1 MTSSERLRQRIVAV
15 GIVLIAAF
23 AGSAIYDGWRLHQ
36 QIMFATERE
45 LGNLAKALAE
55 QGARNLQAV
64 DLLLRDTG
72 EWWERAGQDLS
83 PEALSAALAA
93 RVVGVSQVSVLT
105 LVDREGMQRHRSR
118 VTGEPLADV
127 SDRPYFQSQRTGF
140 SGGLFI
146 NEPVVTR
153 TDRRP
158 ALVVSRRLAKRDGS
172 FDGVVTA
179 IVTLQELQASYSAIE
194 LGEGSALLLT
204 LDDGTLVVRQPDDP
218 AIPSGQ
224 RFQELTG
231 FKGAPLIDRSVSPV
245 DGRAKLVAAVGVGKR
260 PLTLTIT
267 RDEDHALRPWYDE
280 MRSAIIRTLL
290 LATLVIVTITGL
302 LRQLQR
308 LEAGEAEKAA
318 LQARLQKAQR
328 LESLG
333 TLAGGIA
340 HDFNN
345 ILGAILGFGEMA
357 QQHAAP
363 GTDMRR
369 YIDRVMQAG
378 ARARVLVRRI
388 LEFSRSGLAERV
400 PVNIQSVVEEALTML
415 RPTLPDAIR
424 IDARLDAQLAAV
436 LGDGTQLHQVVINLC
451 TNAAQALGEVGTVQV
466 ELDRVDSSRLKLLL
480 LHGELAPGEYVRLV
494 VADDGAGMAPEV
506 LQRAFDPF
514 FTTKRVGEGTGLGLS
529 MVHGIVNDLGGAID
543 IETEVEPRPGHG
555 TRVAVW
561 LPVCG
566 DCEAPPARLDP
577 TWPRG
582 NGQVVMVVD
591 DERPLVELAEELLA
605 ELGYE
610 PVGFES
616 SERALEAFTAD
627 PRRFDAVLTDEM
639 LPGMAGSDLA
649 RKLLALRPGLPVILV
664 SGNVGAA
671 LEQRAR
677 EAGVVALLRKP
688 LGLQEMAEVLA
699 NTFARV

>member
-1 MTSSERLRQRIVAV
+1 MTSSERLRHRIIAA
-15 GIVLIAAF
+15 GIVLVAAF

-55 QGARNLQAV
+55 QGTRNLQAV

-72 EWWERAGQDLS
+72 EWWETAGKALPPD
-83 PEALSAALAA
+83 ALSAALAA
-93 RVVGVSQVSVLT
+93 RVAGVSQVSVLT
-105 LVDREGMQRHRSR
+105 LVDREGMQRNRSR

-127 SDRPYFQSQRTGF
+127 SDRPYFLSQREG
-140 SGGLFI
+140 SAGGLYI

-158 ALVVSRRLAKRDGS
+158 ALVVSRRLAKPDGS

-179 IVTLQELQASYSAIE
+179 SVTLQELQAAYSAIE

-204 LDDGTLVVRQPDDP
+204 LDDGTLVVRQPEDP
-218 AIPSGQ
+218 GIPSGQ
-224 RFQELTG
+224 RFPELTS

-267 RDEDHALRPWYDE
+267 RDEDNALRPWYDE
-280 MRSAIIRTLL
+280 MQSAIIRTLL
-290 LATLVIVTITGL
+290 LATLVVVTITGL
-302 LRQLQR
+302 LRQLRR

-363 GTDMRR
+363 GSDMRR

-388 LEFSRSGLAERV
+388 LEFSRSGVAERV
-400 PVNIQSVVEEALTML
+400 PVNIQAVVDEALAML

-424 IDARLDAQLAAV
+424 IDTRLVAGSAAV

-451 TNAAQALGEVGTVQV
+451 TNAAQALGDAGTVEV
-466 ELDRVDSSRLKLLL
+466 ELDRVTSTTPKPT
-480 LHGELAPGEYVRLV
+480 LHGELPPGDYVRLV
-494 VADDGAGMAPEV
+494 VSDTGAGMSAEV

-514 FTTKRVGEGTGLGLS
+514 FTTKRLGEGTGLGLS

-543 IETEVEPRPGHG
+543 IATEPAPRPAHG
-555 TRVAVW
+555 TRVTVW
-561 LPVCG
+561 LPVC
-566 DCEAPPARLDP
+566 CESEAAPARPDP
-577 TWPRG
+577 AWPRG

-610 PVGFES
+610 PVGFDS
-616 SERALEAFTAD
+616 SERALEAFLAD
-627 PRRFDAVLTDEM
+627 PQRFDAIITDEM
-639 LPGMAGSDLA
+639 LPGLAGSELTLE
-649 RKLLALRPGLPVILV
+649 LLTVRPDLPVILV

-677 EAGVVALLRKP
+677 DAGVVALLRKP
-688 LGLQEMAEVLA
+688 LGLQELAESLA
-699 NTFARV
+699 RTLGRS

>member
-1 MTSSERLRQRIVAV
+1 MTSSERLRQRIVAA
-15 GIVLIAAF
+15 GIVLVAAF
-23 AGSAIYDGWRLHQ
+23 AGSAVYDGWRLHQ
-36 QIMFATERE
+36 QITFATERE

-64 DLLLRDTG
+64 DLLLRDTA
-72 EWWERAGQDLS
+72 EWWETTGNGLPPDDVA
-83 PEALSAALAA
+83 AALAA
-93 RVVGVSQVSVLT
+93 RVVGISQVSVLT
-105 LVDREGMQRHRSR
+105 LVDSQGRQRHRSSI
-118 VTGEPLADV
+118 TGAPLADV
-127 SDRPYFQSQRTGF
+127 SDRPYFQSQREG
-140 SGGLFI
+140 SAGGLYI

-153 TDRRP
+153 TNRQP
-158 ALVVSRRLAKRDGS
+158 ALVVSRRLARRDGT

-179 IVTLQELQASYSAIE
+179 IVTLQELQAAYSAIE

-204 LDDGTLVVRQPDDP
+204 LDDGTLVVRQPEEP
-218 AIPSGQ
+218 GMATGE
-224 RFQELTG
+224 RFPELTA

-280 MRSAIIRTLL
+280 MRSAVVRTLL
-290 LATLVIVTITGL
+290 LAALVVLTIAGL
-302 LRQLQR
+302 LRQLRR

-318 LQARLQKAQR
+318 LEARLQKAQR

-363 GTDMRR
+363 GSDMRR

-388 LEFSRSGLAERV
+388 LDFSRSGVAERV
-400 PVNIQSVVEEALTML
+400 PVHIQAVVEEALAML
-415 RPTLPDAIR
+415 RPTLQDGIR
-424 IDARLDAQLAAV
+424 IDARLDAGTAAV
-436 LGDGTQLHQVVINLC
+436 LGDGTQLHQVVMNLC
-451 TNAAQALGEVGTVQV
+451 TNAAQALGDAGAIEVVLERETLGAP
-466 ELDRVDSSRLKLLL
+466 RPL
-480 LHGELAPGEYVRLV
+480 LHGELAPGHYVRLV
-494 VADDGAGMAPEV
+494 VADTGAGMSPEV

-514 FTTKRVGEGTGLGLS
+514 FTTKKLGEGTGLGLS
-529 MVHGIVNDLGGAID
+529 MVHGIVTDLCGAID
-543 IETEVEPRPGHG
+543 IATEAGHG
-555 TRVAVW
+555 TRVTVW
-561 LPVCG
+561 LPVSG
-566 DCEAPPARLDP
+566 ESEAPPLRADP
-577 TWPRG
+577 AWPRG

-610 PVGFES
+610 PVGFDS
-616 SERALEAFTAD
+616 SERALEAFMAD
-627 PRRFDAVLTDEM
+627 PQRFDAVLTDEM
-639 LPGMAGSDLA
+639 LPGLAGSELA
-649 RKLLALRPGLPVILV
+649 LKLLAVRPGLPVILV

-677 EAGVVALLRKP
+677 DAGVVALLRKP
-688 LGLQEMAEVLA
+688 LGLQELAESLA
-699 NTFARV
+699 RTLGCS

>member
-1 MTSSERLRQRIVAV
+1 MTSSERLRQRIVAA
-15 GIVLIAAF
+15 GIVLVAAF
-23 AGSAIYDGWRLHQ
+23 AGSAVYDGWRLHQ
-36 QIMFATERE
+36 QITFATERE

-64 DLLLRDTG
+64 DLLLRDTA
-72 EWWERAGQDLS
+72 EWWETTGHGLPPDDIA
-83 PEALSAALAA
+83 AALAA
-93 RVVGVSQVSVLT
+93 RVVGISQVSVLT
-105 LVDREGMQRHRSR
+105 LVDSQGRQRHRSSI
-118 VTGEPLADV
+118 TGAPLADV
-127 SDRPYFQSQRTGF
+127 SDRPYFQSQREG
-140 SGGLFI
+140 SAGGLYI

-153 TDRRP
+153 TNRQP
-158 ALVVSRRLAKRDGS
+158 ALVVSRRLARRDGT

-179 IVTLQELQASYSAIE
+179 IVTLQELQAAYSAIE

-204 LDDGTLVVRQPDDP
+204 LDDGTLVVRQPEEP
-218 AIPSGQ
+218 GMATGE
-224 RFQELTG
+224 RFPELTA

-280 MRSAIIRTLL
+280 MRSAVVRTLL
-290 LATLVIVTITGL
+290 LAALVVLTIAGL
-302 LRQLQR
+302 LRQLRR

-318 LQARLQKAQR
+318 LEARLQKAQR

-363 GTDMRR
+363 GSDMRR

-388 LEFSRSGLAERV
+388 LDFSRSGVAERV
-400 PVNIQSVVEEALTML
+400 PVHIQAVVEEALAML
-415 RPTLPDAIR
+415 RPTLQDGIR
-424 IDARLDAQLAAV
+424 IDARLDAGTAAV
-436 LGDGTQLHQVVINLC
+436 LGDGTQLHQVVMNLC
-451 TNAAQALGEVGTVQV
+451 TNAAQALGDAGAIEVVLERET
-466 ELDRVDSSRLKLLL
+466 LDAPRPL
-480 LHGELAPGEYVRLV
+480 LHGELAPGHYVRLV
-494 VADDGAGMAPEV
+494 VADTGAGMSPEV

-514 FTTKRVGEGTGLGLS
+514 FTTKKLGEGTGLGLS
-529 MVHGIVNDLGGAID
+529 MVHGIVTDLCGAID
-543 IETEVEPRPGHG
+543 IATEAGHG
-555 TRVAVW
+555 TRVTVW
-561 LPVCG
+561 LPVSG
-566 DCEAPPARLDP
+566 ESEAPPLRADP
-577 TWPRG
+577 AWPRG

-610 PVGFES
+610 PVGFDS
-616 SERALEAFTAD
+616 SERALEAFMAD
-627 PRRFDAVLTDEM
+627 PQRFDAVLTDEM
-639 LPGMAGSDLA
+639 LPGLAGSELA
-649 RKLLALRPGLPVILV
+649 LKLLAVRPGLPVILV

-677 EAGVVALLRKP
+677 DAGVVALLRKP
-688 LGLQEMAEVLA
+688 LGLQELAESLA
-699 NTFARV
+699 RTLGCS

>member
-1 MTSSERLRQRIVAV
+1 MMSSERLRQRIVAA
-15 GIVLIAAF
+15 GIVLVAAF

-72 EWWERAGQDLS
+72 EWWETAGQ
-83 PEALSAALAA
+83 ALPPDEISAALAA
-93 RVVGVSQVSVLT
+93 RVSGVSQVSVLT
-105 LVDREGMQRHRSR
+105 LVDREGMQKYRSR

-127 SDRPYFQSQRTGF
+127 SDRPYFQSQREG
-140 SGGLFI
+140 SARGLYI

-158 ALVVSRRLAKRDGS
+158 ALVVSRRLTKPDGS

-179 IVTLQELQASYSAIE
+179 SVTLQELQASYSAIE

-204 LDDGTLVVRQPDDP
+204 LDDGTLVVRQPDEP
-218 AIPSGQ
+218 GIPSGR
-224 RFQELTG
+224 RFPELTG
-231 FKGAPLIDRSVSPV
+231 FKGGPLIDRSVSPV

-280 MRSAIIRTLL
+280 MQSAIIRTLL
-290 LATLVIVTITGL
+290 LATLVVVTIAGL
-302 LRQLQR
+302 LRQLRR

-363 GTDMRR
+363 GSDMRR

-388 LEFSRSGLAERV
+388 LEFSRSGVAERV
-400 PVNIQSVVEEALTML
+400 PVNIQSVVDEALTML

-424 IDARLDAQLAAV
+424 VDTRLDAGLAAV
-436 LGDGTQLHQVVINLC
+436 LGDSTQLHQVVINLC
-451 TNAAQALGEVGTVQV
+451 TNAAQALGDAGTVAI
-466 ELDRVDSSRLKLLL
+466 ELDRVTSPKPKPL
-480 LHGELAPGEYVRLV
+480 LHGELAPGDYVRLV
-494 VADDGAGMAPEV
+494 VSDTGAGMSPEV

-514 FTTKRVGEGTGLGLS
+514 FTTKRLGEGTGLGLS

-543 IETEVEPRPGHG
+543 IATEPAPSPGHG
-555 TRVAVW
+555 TRVTVW
-561 LPVCG
+561 LPVC
-566 DCEAPPARLDP
+566 CESEAPPARPDP
-577 TWPRG
+577 AWPRG

-610 PVGFES
+610 PVGFDS
-616 SERALEAFTAD
+616 SERALEAFLGD
-627 PRRFDAVLTDEM
+627 QQRFDAVLTDEM

-649 RKLLALRPGLPVILV
+649 LKLLAVRPDLPVILV

-671 LEQRAR
+671 LEQRAH

-688 LGLQEMAEVLA
+688 LGLQELAESLA
-699 NTFARV
+699 RTLGCR